1 MRGYNLR
8 MDFFISVVIPSY
20 NRATVLPRALD
31 SVLGQTVLPLEIIVV
46 DDGSTDITQA
56 LLVDNYPQVSLI
68 SKSNKGVSA
77 ARNAGIAVSKGNWI
91 AFLDSDDAWLP
102 SKLEQQIQAIT
113 AMPDCLICHTDEIW
127 IRNGKRVNPKHK
139 HAKPNGWVY
148 QDSLPLCCVSPSSIL
163 IHRSLFDQVG
173 LFDESLPACE
183 DYDLWLRLF
192 SKYPVLLVNEALLV
206 KHGGHADQL
215 SRKHWGMDRFR
226 VQALCK
232 ILDTGEL
239 GEDDRQATMHQ
250 LLQKI
255 EILLA
260 GSIKR
265 SKHEQI
271 SHYQQIRDTY
281 QVRYGI

>member
-8 MDFFISVVIPSY
+8 MDFLISVIIPSY
-20 NRATVLPRALD
+20 NRAAVLPRALD
-31 SVLGQTVLPLEIIVV
+31 SVLGQTVLPEEIIVV
-46 DDGSTDITQA
+46 DDGSTDTTPAILA
-56 LLVDNYPQVSLI
+56 ENYSQVSLI
-68 SKSNKGVSA
+68 SQSNQGVSA
-77 ARNAGIAVSKGNWI
+77 ARNAGITAAKGNWI
-91 AFLDSDDAWLP
+91 ALLDSDDAWLP
-102 SKLEQQIQAIT
+102 TKLEQQIQAIS
-113 AMPDCLICHTDEIW
+113 AKPDCLICHTDEIW
-127 IRNGKRVNPKHK
+127 IRNGKRVNPMQK
-139 HAKPNGWVY
+139 HAKPDGWIY

-192 SKYPVLLVNEALLV
+192 SKHPVLLVKAALLI

-226 VQALCK
+226 VKALCK
-232 ILDTGEL
+232 ILDAGEL
-239 GEDDRQATMHQ
+239 GEGDRQATMHQ

-255 EILLA
+255 EILMT
-260 GSIKR
+260 GCIKR

-271 SHYQQIRDTY
+271 AHYQQIRDTY
-281 QVRYGI
+281 QARYGS